1 MSDSGVMTT
10 PIFDELLSEL
20 AIDPV
25 PDGDRPEVPNEAA
38 EVGEVRAE

>member
-1 MSDSGVMTT
+1 MSDRGVMTT

-25 PDGDRPEVPNEAA
+25 PDGDRPEVPDAHAEA
-38 EVGEVRAE
+38 GELRGE